1 MPRDWVWEKNMGSC
15 RSWSTGAP
23 YEQEAPTMWQHK
35 QSISHIAVWDVLQ
48 MMMGGFLAGAFQR
61 PKQRDARKSVIMAR
75 WLSNITYC
83 GSAKKLLYH
92 PFFPDHFALC
102 HGILLYLDKL
112 QSLLAKRTTTT
123 TEWRNV
129 PIAIEA
135 KLMIFDNIWIR
146 FSIIALHRLALQAM
160 HHDVFLAFSLEW
172 WMIN

>member
-1 MPRDWVWEKNMGSC
+1 MPRDWVWEKNMDLSL
-15 RSWSTGAP
+15 GAP

-146 FSIIALHRLALQAM
+146 FSIALHRLALQAM